1 MLVIFSADYQND
13 NVVLYAYILWLYFI
27 SFVLL
32 YISRQNVWWSLSKF
46 SATVTA
52 FSGWNG
58 YSSSHLVENK
68 YSSWKTKERIR
79 KTCFPSERWSVET
92 HRKKSIQ
99 FYSPIHA
106 FFHYVWVCGHCFRY
120 FMFSCKF
127 GSCMVIIETNDK
139 CFNIFIDNTSKIIK
153 FGPKLYYKMCSIFW

>member
-1 MLVIFSADYQND
+1 MLISYE
-13 NVVLYAYILWLYFI
+13 FI
-27 SFVLL
+27 SFLLSFFIFLGKMSDGLYPNSVLAL
-32 YISRQNVWWSLSKF
+32 LLL
-46 SATVTA
+46 
-52 FSGWNG
+52 GWKS

-79 KTCFPSERWSVET
+79 KTCFLSERWSVET

-106 FFHYVWVCGHCFRY
+106 FFHYVWVCGHCFCY

-139 CFNIFIDNTSKIIK
+139 CFNIFIDNTSKVIK
-153 FGPKLYYKMCSIFW
+153 FGPKLYFKKSSIFW